1 MPQVDQ
7 VSSSCPSIGAIL
19 YYPHLSPFNESS
31 VWVRN
36 IPGWKIVVFSVRPQF
51 ALPKLPGGTILRL
64 KETGFF
70 ISNFQLGGQT
80 CDAGELEIGGLGHL
94 LLSSKIKG
102 LWNLSKKKRFKREN
116 VHFPRGNHPLPIP
129 FACLCFFLRIG
140 TLCGIFLGAMYVA
153 KPSSEACFPPK
164 MENSGWE
171 SDPRIAENWGV
182 L

>member
-102 LWNLSKKKRFKREN
+102 LWNLSKKKTLQKGKCSFSTWQPSITNTFCLFVFFPKNWNALWDFSWGN
-116 VHFPRGNHPLPIP
+116 V
-129 FACLCFFLRIG
+129 CSKTVLRSLFSPQDG
-140 TLCGIFLGAMYVA
+140 KFGLG
-153 KPSSEACFPPK
+153 K
-164 MENSGWE
+164 
-171 SDPRIAENWGV
+171 
-182 L
+182 